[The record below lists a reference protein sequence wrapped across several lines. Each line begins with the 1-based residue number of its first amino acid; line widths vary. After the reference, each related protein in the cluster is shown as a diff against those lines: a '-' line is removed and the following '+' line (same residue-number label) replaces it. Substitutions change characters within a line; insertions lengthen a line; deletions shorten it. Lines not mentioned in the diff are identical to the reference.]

1 LEKSSLAAMNVERPT
16 RCEPDEYEWA
26 KTPRRRLF
34 CQRVDGQTEYV
45 HQHRFETFDT
55 RTERR
60 T

>member
-1 LEKSSLAAMNVERPT
+1 MNVKRST
-16 RCEPDEYEWA
+16 RCEPGNNEWPE
-26 KTPRRRLF
+26 TLERRLF
-34 CQRVDGQTEYV
+34 RQRVNEETKYV